1 MAYKSCAAQIA
12 ANIQQDC
19 ERPLVGGYTGRVV
32 IIRANDFARAEV
44 VVSADNPREIM
55 SIVFAPDADVKTYY
69 IDNAF
74 TTPLSGSSTAGNSDS
89 GRNAYQKTLAI
100 RVPMRGADVSRDVIE
115 PLVKSADGFVVIAEK
130 RDKVGDGSY
139 EVIGYQNSLRG
150 DIASV
155 TRDENAN
162 GGDWLVNLVT
172 VETWAE
178 VDLVGSAGTYESAK
192 KEFENLL
199 GYERLETRLV
209 FVEGENQLM
218 LSANGLVVV
227 ESIQGGEKVRE
238 TYSALSSTIVTINS
252 DTGTE
257 VVIYGAVTRL
267 FIYPNYPHDVLESL
281 DISKNTALI
290 ELYCAGC
297 TRLTSL
303 DLSKNNA
310 LDSLQCYG
318 CTGLTSLDVLKNVR
332 LTSLNCSNCTGLTS
346 LDLSKNNALTYLYCN
361 NCTGLTSLD
370 VSKNVVLTYL
380 DFGSCTGLS
389 SIDVSKNVELT
400 HLDCNNC
407 TGLASLDLSK
417 NIALTYLSCY
427 YCTGLSSL
435 DVSKNVELTHLDCN
449 SCTGLA
455 SLDLSK
461 NIAIDFLNCYGCTGL
476 MLFDIANL
484 ANIKTLNGFSSEDYP
499 VLTTIQVNG
508 SNDFVQNKVEQW
520 LPNAQGTGMLYVD
533 ENTNQSLIAAA
544 ESADWEVIYQS

>member
-74 TTPLSGSSTAGNSDS
+74 TTPFSGSSTAGNSDS

-115 PLVKSADGFVVIAEK
+115 PLVKSADGFVAIAEK

-155 TRDENAN
+155 TRDESAN

-199 GYERLETRLV
+199 GYERLETRFVL
-209 FVEGENQLM
+209 VEGQNQVQ

-238 TYSALSSTIVTINS
+238 TYSALSDTVVTINS
-252 DTGTE
+252 DTDTE
-257 VVIYGAVTRL
+257 VVIYGAVTK
-267 FIYPNYPHDVLESL
+267 FSIYPPYPHDVLTSL
-281 DISKNTALI
+281 DVSKNTALTY
-290 ELYCAGC
+290 LNC
-297 TRLTSL
+297 S
-303 DLSKNNA
+303 
-310 LDSLQCYG
+310 G
-318 CTGLTSLDVLKNVR
+318 CTGLTSLDVSENTA
-332 LTSLNCSNCTGLTS
+332 LTDLNCSDCTGLTS
-346 LDLSKNNALTYLYCN
+346 F
-361 NCTGLTSLD
+361 D
-370 VSKNVVLTYL
+370 VSKNTAL
-380 DFGSCTGLS
+380 
-389 SIDVSKNVELT
+389 ID
-400 HLDCNNC
+400 LDC
-407 TGLASLDLSK
+407 SD
-417 NIALTYLSCY
+417 
-427 YCTGLSSL
+427 
-435 DVSKNVELTHLDCN
+435 
-449 SCTGLA
+449 
-455 SLDLSK
+455 
-461 NIAIDFLNCYGCTGL
+461 CTGL
-476 MLFDIANL
+476 MLLDIQNTSVLESGSIVDQGMANL
-484 ANIKTLNGFSSEDYP
+484 TTLQVAGTSAWAYEMVESWLSDYAP
-499 VLTTIQVNG
+499 
-508 SNDFVQNKVEQW
+508 NDGK
-520 LPNAQGTGMLYVD
+520 LYVD
-533 ENTNQSLIAAA
+533 ENTPQGVITEA
-544 ESADWEVIYQS
+544 EAKDWEVIYQS